1 MAPVLSLYIKRRI
14 ISLSN
19 LGKQYTAI
27 WKIILRGENKN
38 VSRQAV
44 ASTVRKFKFAN
55 TLTSAVK
62 SGRKKIITMDH
73 LDFLDQSYDQNDEFN
88 FCL

>member
-1 MAPVLSLYIKRRI
+1 MATVLSLYIKKRI
-14 ISLSN
+14 VSLSN

-27 WKIILRGENKN
+27 CKIILREENVK

-44 ASTVRKFKFAN
+44 ASTVRKFKFEN

-73 LDFLDQSYDQNDEFN
+73 LDFIDQS
-88 FCL
+88 LV